1 MDFVAG
7 LSTLTLCLIGII
19 GLMTAWFIGPGY
31 NSHSAT
37 HSPTILTSTGI
48 FGTFLGVALGLLGFD
63 TSDIQASVPSLIE
76 GLKTAFWTS
85 IAGLMG
91 ALIVKFR
98 HLTAILKQR
107 KVDEQYSQASIT
119 DLANLLGDIN
129 ESLSSSEAKGL
140 RAALEGF
147 QQEQKSELAL
157 VRDSLGE
164 YQTQMVEAN
173 KRALITA
180 IEGVLHDFNNQ
191 INVQYG
197 DNFKELNRAVGQ
209 MLQWQENYK
218 KELEELLQTQRSNG
232 DLLDKASNAYKEMVG
247 HSEVFSRVS
256 SSLGKMLDVL
266 QGQADG
272 LDKYLSQLA
281 QVAHQANEGLP
292 SLERRVQALTTDL
305 AKSMTQSQNQISE
318 LMTTSAESLQ
328 KTSEVINK
336 KLAVAMVRSQEG
348 LSERIDK
355 MVERTESQVM
365 RLDDA
370 MEDELTKALK
380 TFGYQLTSLSE
391 KFVNDYAPLTDRLKQ
406 LIDMSQ
412 AIEIKQA
419 AMQQDTVVANKSK
432 PKPVAKQG
440 VEGGK
445 RSRVSG

>member
-7 LSTLTLCLIGII
+7 LSTLTLCLMVLIS
-19 GLMTAWFIGPGY
+19 LMTLWFIGPGY

-48 FGTFLGVALGLLGFD
+48 FGTFLGVAIGLFHFD
-63 TSDIQASVPSLIE
+63 TGDIQASVPSLID

-119 DLANLLGDIN
+119 DLANLLGEIN
-129 ESLSSSEAKGL
+129 ESLSNREVNGL
-140 RAALEGF
+140 RSALEHF
-147 QQEQKSELAL
+147 QQDQRQVLGE
-157 VRDSLGE
+157 VRDSLGDF
-164 YQTQMVEAN
+164 QAQMVDAN
-173 KRALITA
+173 TRALIMA
-180 IEGVLHDFNNQ
+180 IEGVLNDFNSQ

-218 KELEELLQTQRSNG
+218 KELEELLTTQRSNG

-247 HSEVFSRVS
+247 HSEVFNRVS
-256 SSLGKMLDVL
+256 SSLGQMLEVL

-272 LDKYLSQLA
+272 LDQYLSQLA
-281 QVAHQANEGLP
+281 RVANQASEGLP
-292 SLERRVQALTTDL
+292 ALEQRVQALTTDL
-305 AKSMTQSQNQISE
+305 ASSMTQSQAQVSH
-318 LMTTSAESLQ
+318 LMTQSAEALRQ
-328 KTSEVINK
+328 TSETINTQ
-336 KLAVAMVRSQEG
+336 LAQAMTQSQDG
-348 LSERIDK
+348 LSERIGR

-391 KFVNDYAPLTDRLKQ
+391 KFVSDYAPLTDKLRQ
-406 LIDMSQ
+406 LIELS
-412 AIEIKQA
+412 EN
-419 AMQQDTVVANKSK
+419 TVVRNELAKTVNEANS
-432 PKPVAKQG
+432 
-440 VEGGK
+440 
-445 RSRVSG
+445 SRAQVQQASSQ